1 MQIQS
6 SSFFAENGGVKSW
19 VGAGQGRRRLQQ
31 LGGEV
36 ECTIGAGPDVLVA
49 IAFLLTHTH
58 MHTQLHAHTRTFTHI
73 SIWFI
78 FILFCSFCSFS
89 LLTSFFAPYFGVV
102 FTFVLFIFSAF
113 FWGWQQPQAPCPA
126 IPYPDLA
133 RIMDRGGRHGHGLMR
148 DCMERRRSRG
158 RERGRHREKGALH
171 LPNCPPRVYLSII
184 FLSFS
189 VLLYFPSTFLH
200 IFGLY

>member
-19 VGAGQGRRRLQQ
+19 VGAGEGRRRLQQ

-36 ECTIGAGPDVLVA
+36 ECTIAAGPDVLVA

-133 RIMDRGGRHGHGLMR
+133 RIMDRGGRHGQLDVWTNGRMQ
-148 DCMERRRSRG
+148 RRQS
-158 RERGRHREKGALH
+158 AYPS
-171 LPNCPPRVYLSII
+171 LPLPFCLSPS
-184 FLSFS
+184 LSFS
-189 VLLYFPSTFLH
+189 LSWHLSLSILFFL
-200 IFGLY
+200 